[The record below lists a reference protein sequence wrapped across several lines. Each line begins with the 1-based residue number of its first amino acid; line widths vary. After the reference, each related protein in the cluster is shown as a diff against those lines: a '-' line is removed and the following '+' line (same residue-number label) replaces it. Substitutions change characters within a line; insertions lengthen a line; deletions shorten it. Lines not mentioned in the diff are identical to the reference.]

1 MVLGCL
7 VATLA
12 SLGVALETT
21 YKGYMVFRFLQ
32 GWGVGPASTV
42 GLQMLG
48 EFHCSNVI
56 ISAKFLEE
64 DIYLEHEQGQKV
76 GYWCLSIDIGRYH
89 PG

>member
-7 VATLA
+7 VAMLA

-21 YKGYMVFRFLQ
+21 YKGYMIFRFLQ

-48 EFHCSNVI
+48 ELYRHNQTTQSDSPKRTYTLNTSV
-56 ISAKFLEE
+56 ARKL
-64 DIYLEHEQGQKV
+64 DTGAY
-76 GYWCLSIDIGRYH
+76 R
-89 PG
+89 